1 MISVLV
7 GLLGSSALPL
17 SFSKAQAMLDKL
29 FRM

>member
-17 SFSKAQAMLDKL
+17 SFSKAQALLDQL
-29 FRM
+29 FRV